1 MTNNELLE
9 KLDSRVINEE
19 SDTSN
24 YLALRAV
31 VELHSPQ
38 QITLPDGE
46 WGIGCRACDNWE
58 YPCETIQAIEKEL
71 Q

>member
-1 MTNNELLE
+1 MTSDELLE

-31 VELHSPQ
+31 VLLHRWDSKHRGMRIKQRCPEC
-38 QITLPDGE
+38 GFS
-46 WGIGCRACDNWE
+46 
-58 YPCETIQAIEKEL
+58 YPCPTIEAIIKEL
-71 Q
+71 K